1 MADVFI
7 TEGFLLE
14 TKQARELYHT
24 YAEHQPILDYH
35 CHLPPQQIA
44 DDHQFRN
51 LAEIWLGGD
60 HYKWRLM
67 RACGVP
73 ERFCTGDASDWE
85 KFLKWAEVV
94 PRILRNPLYH
104 WAHMELKR
112 PFGISD
118 RLLGPD
124 TAKGI
129 WDECNAKLAT
139 PAFSARGIMK
149 QFGVLLVCTT
159 DDPTDS
165 LEHHQAIA
173 DDDSFDI
180 QVLPAFRPDKGMAP
194 ENPAAFNAWVDKLA
208 AASDTDITDLASYRE
223 ALRRRHDFF
232 HAMGCRVSDHGIEN
246 FYAADY
252 TESEIEAIFAK
263 VRGGTA
269 LDADEALKFRSAML
283 YDFAVMD
290 HAKGWVQQFHIS
302 VLRSNNARLLATLG
316 PDVGADSIADFEI
329 ARPMNKLLGRLDAE
343 GKLAKTIVYS
353 LNPGHL
359 ETMMTAIGN
368 FQDGSVSGKLQL
380 GSAWWFNDQI
390 DGMLEQIECLSAMG
404 VLSTFVGMLTDSRSF
419 LSYTRHEYFRRLL
432 CNLVGGEMARG
443 LLPDDL
449 ALCGKMIADI
459 SYGNAARYFGFEGL
473 PEPK

>member
-1 MADVFI
+1 MADN
-7 TEGFLLE
+7 
-14 TKQARELYHT
+14 
-24 YAEHQPILDYH
+24 
-35 CHLPPQQIA
+35 
-44 DDHQFRN
+44 HQFRN
-51 LAEIWLGGD
+51 LADIWLGGD

-85 KFLKWAEVV
+85 KFQKWAEVV
-94 PRILRNPLYH
+94 PRILRNPIYH

-112 PFGISD
+112 PFGIGD
-118 RLLGPD
+118 RLLNPD

-139 PAFSARGIMK
+139 PEFSARGIMK
-149 QFGVLLVCTT
+149 QFGVVLVCTT

-165 LEHHQAIA
+165 LEFHQAVA
-173 DDDSFDI
+173 DDESFDI
-180 QVLPAFRPDKGMAP
+180 QMLPAFRPDKGMAV
-194 ENPAAFNAWVDKLA
+194 ENPTAFNAWVDKLA
-208 AASDTDITDLASYRE
+208 VAADTDITDLASYRD
-223 ALRRRHDFF
+223 ALAKRHAFF
-232 HAMGCRVSDHGIEN
+232 HDMGCRVSDHGIEN

-252 TESEIEAIFAK
+252 TESEVEAIFAK
-263 VRGGTA
+263 VRGGAA
-269 LDADEALKFRSAML
+269 LDADEIEKFKSAML

-290 HAKGWVQQFHIS
+290 HERGWVQQFHIS
-302 VLRSNNARLLATLG
+302 VLRNNNTRLMADLG
-316 PDVGADSIADFEI
+316 PDVGCDSIADFEI

-343 GKLAKTIVYS
+343 DKLAKTIVYS
-353 LNPGHL
+353 LNPSHL
-359 ETMMTAIGN
+359 ETMMTSIGN
-368 FQDGSVSGKLQL
+368 FQSSGVSGKLQL

-390 DGMLEQIECLSAMG
+390 DGMLKQFECFAAMG

-419 LSYTRHEYFRRLL
+419 LSYPRHDYFRRLL

-449 ALCGKMIADI
+449 ALCGKMVADI

-473 PEPK
+473 PTPA